1 MGYARGGIVVYCP
14 DMTEIQCI
22 ISGKVQNVRY
32 RDYVQVSATELGVVG
47 FVRNLPDGTVE
58 VHAQGIPDVLKE
70 FVEYL
75 HEGSLQSKVDA
86 VSVDWKTAKTP
97 YTDFSI
103 YF

>member
-1 MGYARGGIVVYCP
+1 MGYRSAASIVYCVP
-14 DMTEIQCI
+14 MTEIQCI

-58 VHAQGIPDVLKE
+58 VYAQGLPDVLKD

-75 HEGSLQSKVDA
+75 HEGSLQSRVDA
-86 VSVDWKTAKTP
+86 VSVDWKTARTQ

-103 YF
+103 LF